1 MNAKN
6 DACSL
11 AYLAGTMATAY
22 KGVITS
28 LVTKDFC
35 MSDNGTLT
43 KLTGT
48 VLSMPDG
55 DYEASLTTQGVELSR
70 SPLVRGY
77 FEFAAD
83 SGSIAAA
90 RNLQIDI
97 IQTGRHIG
105 TFLLKK
111 ERSGGRYSSAVEL
124 SAELA
129 GVDLT
134 RLSLPLRGR
143 VGLLQRAEEII
154 ALLHSTKKDWTALSE
169 KLHGLFIDL
178 FWSTPDVFSGT
189 FDILARFTLLA
200 AERAGTPET
209 SKPLANYF
217 DLLDLALRQQPDR
230 VRATAAEWTSLLA
243 RSAIDL
249 SALPRRA
256 CETLQAARTA
266 VSGPDLTA
274 VVRSLIASLRRRDRT
289 RAFLDNR
296 ILDRLGRA
304 VPRKDVERLGRYGEP
319 GRRAFGELLGSAER
333 QLEEGDP
340 LPALDLVAGLDFEI
354 LDEHKALAA
363 LFELAEERLSAGSAD
378 VFGELF
384 AAVFAANRRPDGR
397 SLTALRRETPVILA
411 RFLALRR
418 TDICAAL
425 LTTIEESG
433 SLLNDQLLLNPR
445 VADAVLGSG
454 EARLMEQYSAALQRV
469 AIPAARVRGIS
480 PDTWA
485 EEVDPE
491 HLGKLT
497 AFLELLGHQDG
508 RLGAVLVHVIANLA
522 AGGVLIP
529 DDRLFQR
536 TVSLYLGSPVLR
548 EQFLPSLLLLERL
561 PVYFN
566 EVGAVSR
573 IRDYSTELD
582 AWGNDPVIYFLR
594 KQVHVNASSW
604 NVTLIERVFASWA
617 RNDAS
622 LLRGF
627 VPPDVLAQSD
637 PALTG
642 RYSAVISA
650 LLQTAGAACRESGP
664 VECLLA
670 LDDEAFDRLINS
682 SGVPPDREARDK
694 VRLLIGL
701 HRELVGKYAFRS
713 REPAAGDVHTSIRGT
728 VDALG
733 EQKRIMLD
741 PGRSLPEESLYF
753 KRHIAFGIPSVLGT
767 YHERKFD
774 ACGAFL
780 RLGVKIKVLFEQMID
795 EVEGRS
801 AVTGADLTQW
811 LTDLAL
817 AWRVLG
823 LVGLQNAQIDE
834 FVQVLE
840 QNRQRLGR
848 AQTADV
854 LRMWQKELAWIVS
867 SLSGTFHGP
876 ITEVL
881 RRLPQSDLPEHLQGL
896 DTASPDF
903 TGKAADVVMRDLL
916 SSVPGLVESDGL
928 LHAVLRAL
936 LPAPAGEEA
945 SPSEGAQDLPP
956 FFVLEEMSAADASRH
971 APELG
976 NKAKNLVLLRSRGL
990 HVPAGVVLPARHTAR
1005 FRDVTEDPGYP
1016 AVLKEAVKALES
1028 ATGAEF
1034 GGPVRPLFLS
1044 VRSGSYPSMPGI
1056 LSSILYC
1063 GMNDATREAFI
1074 RLTGNRALGWDSHR
1088 RFIEHYA
1095 EAVFG
1100 LGAPFFE
1107 GLAPGLRRRLS
1118 SADGQPPSAYALRE
1132 LTARY
1137 RAGLLGRGLT
1147 VPDDPYEQLR
1157 QCIRAVYASWYS
1169 ERARQF
1175 RSITG
1180 TADAWGT
1187 AVTLMEMVPGNQAGA
1202 GASSFFTR
1210 DPVTLEP
1217 AVYGETRELACGDD
1231 LASGRLSGRPLS
1243 RQQAGSGMAS
1253 LEERDPE
1260 LFRLHAELARTIEEA
1275 FGGLPQEVEA
1285 TYVRDG
1291 SGRQRLSVLQTR
1303 RMEHGAVHAES
1314 FSEICRMG
1322 SRVIGHGTGANGGAV
1337 SGRASFARD
1346 AAAVKDLRQAS
1357 GRPVI
1362 LLRKTADTDDVSLMP
1377 HIAGIV
1383 TASGG
1388 VTSHAAV
1395 LAHKFALSAVVAC
1408 PDMELRRDEQ
1418 GKEFALLGATEI
1430 REGSAISIDGATG
1443 LVFSGECLATTTSD
1457 REGRHAGVRA
1467 Q

>member
-11 AYLAGTMATAY
+11 AYLAGTLATAY

-28 LVTKDFC
+28 LVTRDFC

-43 KLTGT
+43 KLTGM

-55 DYEASLTTQGVELSR
+55 DYEASLTAQGVELSR
-70 SPLVRGY
+70 SPLMRGY

-90 RNLQIDI
+90 RDLQIDI
-97 IQTGRHIG
+97 IQAGMHIG

-111 ERSGGRYSSAVEL
+111 ERSGGLYSSAIEL

-134 RLSLPLRGR
+134 RLSLPLRDK
-143 VGLLQRAEEII
+143 VGLMQRAEEII
-154 ALLHSTKKDWTALSE
+154 ALLHSTKKDWTAFSE

-178 FWSTPDVFSGT
+178 FWSAPDVFSGT

-200 AERAGTPET
+200 AERAGTKET
-209 SKPLANYF
+209 SKPLDNYF
-217 DLLDLALRQQPDR
+217 DLLDLALKQQPDR
-230 VRATAAEWTSLLA
+230 VRGTAALWISLLA
-243 RSAIDL
+243 RSALDL
-249 SALPRRA
+249 SAEARRA
-256 CETLQAARTA
+256 CETLRSARGAA
-266 VSGPDLTA
+266 SGADLTA
-274 VVRSLIASLRRRDRT
+274 VIRSLIESLRQWDRAH
-289 RAFLDNR
+289 AFLDDPV
-296 ILDRLGRA
+296 LDRLGRA
-304 VPRKDVERLGRYGEP
+304 VPREDVERLGRFGGP
-319 GRRAFGELLGSAER
+319 GRRAFGESLGAAER
-333 QLEEGDP
+333 RLEEGDP
-340 LPALDLVAGLDFEI
+340 FSALDRIADLDFEI

-363 LFELAEERLSAGSAD
+363 LFELAEERLSAPSAD
-378 VFGELF
+378 IFAELF
-384 AAVFAANRRPDGR
+384 AAVFAADRRPDSRSGR
-397 SLTALRRETPVILA
+397 ALRQETPLVLA

-418 TDICAAL
+418 PDLCGAL
-425 LTTIEESG
+425 LRAIEESG
-433 SLLNDQLLLNPR
+433 SLLNDRILLDAH
-445 VADAVLGSG
+445 VADAVLGSD
-454 EARLMEQYSAALQRV
+454 EPWLKEQYIAALQRV
-469 AIPAARVRGIS
+469 LIPAARVRGIS

-485 EEVDPE
+485 EEVDPG
-491 HLGKLT
+491 HLEKLT
-497 AFLELLGHQDG
+497 AFLELLAHQGG
-508 RLGAVLVHVIANLA
+508 RLGAVLVHVIANLS

-536 TVSLYLGSPVLR
+536 TVSLYLGSPLLR
-548 EQFLPSLLLLERL
+548 EQFLLSILLLERL

-582 AWGNDPVIYFLR
+582 SWGDDPVIYFLR
-594 KQVHVNASSW
+594 KQVHVNASGR
-604 NVTLIERVFASWA
+604 NVTLTERLFASWA

-637 PALTG
+637 PALTA
-642 RYSAVISA
+642 RYSAVIGE
-650 LLQTAGAACRESGP
+650 LLEAADTAGSDSGP
-664 VECLLA
+664 EEYLLA
-670 LDDEAFDRLINS
+670 IDDAAFERLINRS
-682 SGVPPDREARDK
+682 RVADREAREK

-701 HRELVGKYAFRS
+701 HREIEDKYAIRS
-713 REPAAGDVHTSIRGT
+713 RKPAGGDVRASIRAA

-741 PGRSLPEESLYF
+741 PGASLPQESLYF

-774 ACGAFL
+774 ACGTFL
-780 RLGVKIKVLFEQMID
+780 RLGEKIKVLFEQVID

-801 AVTGADLTQW
+801 VVTGEDLRQRRA
-811 LTDLAL
+811 DLAL
-817 AWRVLG
+817 AWQVLK
-823 LVGLQNAQIDE
+823 LFGLQDAQIDE

-840 QNRQRLGR
+840 RNVRRLN
-848 AQTADV
+848 AEQAADV
-854 LRMWQKELAWIVS
+854 LRMWQKELAWVVS
-867 SLSGTFHGP
+867 SLSRTFHGP
-876 ITEVL
+876 ITAVL
-881 RRLPQSDLPEHLQGL
+881 RRLPKGDLPDHLQGL
-896 DTASPDF
+896 DAASPDF
-903 TGKAADVVMRDLL
+903 IDKAADVVMRDLL
-916 SSVPGLVESDGL
+916 SSVPGLVESDRL
-928 LHAVLRAL
+928 LHAVLQSLR
-936 LPAPAGEEA
+936 PAPAGEEA
-945 SPSEGAQDLPP
+945 GPSEAAQDLPP
-956 FFVLEEMSAADASRH
+956 FFVLGELSAADASRH

-990 HVPAGVVLPARHTAR
+990 HVPAGVVLPARHTAG

-1016 AVLKEAVKALES
+1016 VLLKEAVKALES

-1034 GGPVRPLFLS
+1034 GGLVRPLFLS

-1074 RLTGNRALGWDSHR
+1074 RLTHDRALGWDSHR

-1100 LGAPFFE
+1100 LGTAFFE
-1107 GLAPGLRRRLS
+1107 GLAPDLRQRLSPADGRPLAAEELQELAERYREGLRS
-1118 SADGQPPSAYALRE
+1118 
-1132 LTARY
+1132 
-1137 RAGLLGRGLT
+1137 RGLA

-1157 QCIRAVYASWYS
+1157 QCVRAVYASWNN

-1180 TADAWGT
+1180 TSGIWGT
-1187 AVTLMEMVPGNQAGA
+1187 AVTLMEMVSGNQAGA

-1231 LASGRLSGRPLS
+1231 LASGRMSGRPLS
-1243 RQQAGSGMAS
+1243 RQQVGSGMAS

-1260 LFRLHAELARTIEEA
+1260 LFRLHGSLARAIEEV

-1291 SGRQRLSVLQTR
+1291 SGRPRLSVLQTR
-1303 RMEHGAVHAES
+1303 RMEHGAVPAAS

-1346 AAAVKDLRQAS
+1346 AAAVEELRRVS
-1357 GRPVI
+1357 GSPVI

-1408 PDMELRRDEQ
+1408 PDMELRRDEE
-1418 GKEFALLGATEI
+1418 GNEYALVGASEI

-1443 LVFSGECLATTTSD
+1443 LVFSGECLAKTTGD
-1457 REGRHAGVRA
+1457 REGRNAG
-1467 Q
+1467 